1 MREVPQALTQLL
13 NAICGGFSDESLSG
27 RAYRGR
33 NARRRWAA
41 WVWVID
47 RLFFWEVQHCYNAYM
62 RELER
67 RRIPPE
73 MR

>member
-13 NAICGGFSDESLSG
+13 NAITGGFSDESLSA
-27 RAYRGR
+27 RAWRGR
-33 NARRRWAA
+33 NARRRWRW
-41 WVWVID
+41 WVAVID